1 MLTDPWFYAVALPAV
16 AMTGLSKGGLQ
27 GASLLSLPLLALV
40 MPPFQAAAIMLPVLM
55 MQDVFAVTAFRRTI
69 DWTMLKLMLPG
80 VLVGTIV
87 GWLTASI
94 VTSDHIKLLVGVLTL
109 LFCLN
114 AMRTRGAVGEAK
126 PHNSV
131 QAAVFGGLSAFT
143 SFLVHA
149 GGPPFSIYALPRR
162 LEKETLAGTTSVFFM
177 MVNWLKV
184 PAYSQL
190 GQLTKESLALSAAL
204 FPAAV
209 AANLLGIWIVR
220 RMPTAPFYRVLY
232 VLLFLVSIKLIW
244 DGGRGVL
251 AA

>member
-55 MQDVFAVTAFRRTI
+55 MQDVFAVAAFRRTI

-80 VLVGTIV
+80 VLVGTMI

-114 AMRTRGAVGEAK
+114 SVWKRDVGATAR
-126 PHNSV
+126 PHNAL
-131 QAAVFGGLSAFT
+131 QAAVFGCLSAFT

-162 LEKETLAGTTSVFFM
+162 LEKETLAGTTAVFFM

-190 GQLTKESLALSAAL
+190 GQLTRESLLLSVVL

-209 AANLLGIWIVR
+209 GANLLGIWIVR
-220 RMPTAPFYRVLY
+220 RMPTGPFYKVLY
-232 VLLFLVSIKLIW
+232 TLLFLVSLKLIW
-244 DGGRGVL
+244 DGARGVL
-251 AA
+251 G